1 MGVKGMMKLIE
12 NMIIK
17 KQNKTCIT
25 HIHLNSLNQIGIN
38 TVVVDYQQIMHK
50 LKRAKQNLNQLYN
63 PNNWILQLINLIDK
77 FKKYSIRLIFVFNCN
92 KEFKKLSL
100 AECEKSEITYSA
112 KKHKSSNFNINIDY
126 NITPE
131 DVSSSKNI
139 FDKMGILYFHLEN
152 HDSNTV
158 LQLLCK
164 YKIANCIFTYNS
176 DALIY
181 DNNTS
186 GNGLPGNDLLENGSS
201 GNDLPG
207 NDSLENITYTYI
219 IRNLDFLNDTIDV
232 LYKTHILELLG
243 ITSNQLI
250 DLSILS
256 GTDFNHKLNFSTLEI
271 NLVLIKKYK
280 TIENIIRN
288 LSDINIEKDDKLL
301 SIPNYNFE
309 YNKVRDIFNLKSGND
324 NCKIIIDKLNI
335 FEIEENNKNII
346 EKQSRIKYMFQ
357 YIRKICNNSYL
368 YSHYNSKLIYYF
380 TIQYGSS
387 SLLNI

>member
-12 NMIIK
+12 NMIIE

-38 TVVVDYQQIMHK
+38 TVVVDYHQIIHK
-50 LKRAKQNLNQLYN
+50 LKRAKQHSSHSYN

-92 KEFKKLSL
+92 KEVKQNSS
-100 AECEKSEITYSA
+100 AEYEKSEITYSA

-131 DVSSSKNI
+131 DISISKNI

-176 DALIY
+176 DSLLY
-181 DNNTS
+181 DNTSCNTS
-186 GNGLPGNDLLENGSS
+186 GNTSDNTSP
-201 GNDLPG
+201 
-207 NDSLENITYTYI
+207 ENITYI

-232 LYKTHILELLG
+232 LYKTNILELIG

-250 DLSILS
+250 DLAILS
-256 GTDFNHKLNFSTLEI
+256 GTDFNHKLNFSTLEM

-280 TIENIIRN
+280 TIENIITN
-288 LSDINIEKDDKLL
+288 LSDINIGKNEKLL
-301 SIPNYNFE
+301 SIPKYNFE
-309 YNKVRDIFNLKSGND
+309 YDKVRDIFNIKYYNH
-324 NCKIIIDKLNI
+324 NCNIIIDKFNT
-335 FEIEENNKNII
+335 FEITENNKNIM
-346 EKQSRIKYMFQ
+346 EKQIRIKYMFQ
-357 YIRKICNNSYL
+357 YISKICADSYL
-368 YSHYNSKLIYYF
+368 FSHYNSKLTDYF
-380 TIQYGSS
+380 TRQYGSS
-387 SLLNI
+387 LLSI